1 MLVST
6 FAVSPAIPQMIEY
19 FAQQGI
25 AAAQVENLI
34 TVTSFAIMV
43 TLLANGLVVRF
54 LSERNIIIAGLLLMA
69 IGGALPMFLT
79 AYPLILLARI
89 LLGLGIGLIN
99 ARAINIIGNFSPVR
113 SGCR

>member
-19 FAQQGI
+19 FAQQELRH
-25 AAAQVENLI
+25 QVENLI

>member
-1 MLVST
+1 
-6 FAVSPAIPQMIEY
+6 
-19 FAQQGI
+19 I
-25 AAAQVENLI
+25 AEAQVENLI

-43 TLLANGLVVRF
+43 TLWANGLVVLF

-69 IGGALPMFLT
+69 IGGALHMFLT

-99 ARAINIIGNFSPVR
+99 SRAINIIGNF
-113 SGCR
+113 